1 MKPKY
6 NFDWFGMYFFQTM
19 PQKGIKFDSTVLL
32 IHSLMEI
39 SYLLSTLNWHAP
51 NKIYSLQHL
60 L

>member
-39 SYLLSTLNWHAP
+39 SYLLSTLN
-51 NKIYSLQHL
+51 
-60 L
+60 